1 MRIKSKDVNTIVSQR
16 LRLLRVE
23 HDFTQ
28 EELSHKLSCT
38 QVCYSQYELGI
49 RSISITKLITIA
61 KLYRVSTDY
70 LLGLADERNTL
81 LWRQE

>member
-1 MRIKSKDVNTIVSQR
+1 MRIESKDADIIVSQR

-23 HDFTQ
+23 HNFTQ

-49 RSISITKLITIA
+49 RSISITKLIEIA
-61 KLYRVSTDY
+61 KLYQVSTDY
-70 LLGLADERNTL
+70 ILGLTDDRNTFF
-81 LWRQE
+81 WKM